1 MAKCRSRQRI
11 DVIIPSGATH
21 FRAFPCGE
29 RQANGG
35 ADSPVSKS
43 VLSYFE
49 TPVSGGILARAVQD
63 SSFQNMKRVEASA
76 AFEEPWLHTR
86 NGAPKVRR
94 GLVGSFREDL
104 SLADIEFLNG
114 VFDL

>member
-35 ADSPVSKS
+35 TDSPVSKS

-49 TPVSGGILARAVQD
+49 TSVSGGILARAVQD
-63 SSFQNMKRVEASA
+63 SSFQNMKRWRRRLHSKNRGYIPATVHQRFAEGWSV
-76 AFEEPWLHTR
+76 AFAKT
-86 NGAPKVRR
+86 
-94 GLVGSFREDL
+94 
-104 SLADIEFLNG
+104 
-114 VFDL
+114 